1 MLSLKENVSF
11 EVIMEA
17 KYDKIIAHIF
27 HNNYTKGSRRVGFN
41 RNELVSAS
49 NALGFDR
56 IKNLGDIPYS
66 FRFRRSLP
74 ESITSTAPEGSEWII
89 IGSGVGL
96 YEFRLASPA
105 KIVPTNNRQKI
116 KIPDAT
122 PEIVKKYAPG
132 TDEQA
137 LLAKVRYNRLIDIFS
152 GLTCYS
158 IQNHLRTTVEN
169 IGQIEI
175 DEIYVGVSKKGAHYI
190 IPCQAKSPGDKFG
203 IVQVMQDLEFCK
215 QRYPHAL
222 CKPIALQFLSE
233 IDLAILELVVEDD
246 DNVFRLSVVD
256 EKHYQLTNKDGIS
269 DLEITSYCQ
278 QE

>member
-11 EVIMEA
+11 EVIMT
-17 KYDKIIAHIF
+17 KYDEIIAHIF
-27 HNNYTKGSRRVGFN
+27 HNNYTKGSRRVRFN
-41 RNELVSAS
+41 RDELAKAS
-49 NALGFDR
+49 EALKFER
-56 IKNLGDIPYS
+56 IKNLGDIPYT
-66 FRFRRSLP
+66 FRFRRNLP

-105 KIVPTNNRQKI
+105 KIIPTNNRQKI

-137 LLAKVRYNRLIDIFS
+137 LLTKVRYNRLIDIFS

>member
-11 EVIMEA
+11 EVIMKA
-17 KYDKIIAHIF
+17 RYDQIIAHIF

-105 KIVPTNNRQKI
+105 KIIPTNNRQKI
-116 KIPDAT
+116 KIPDTT

-137 LLAKVRYNRLIDIFS
+137 LLTKVRYNRLIDIFS

-175 DEIYVGVSKKGAHYI
+175 DEIYVGVSKKGAHYV

-203 IVQVMQDLEFCK
+203 IVQVMQDVEFCK

-269 DLEITSYCQ
+269 DLE
-278 QE
+278 

>member
-105 KIVPTNNRQKI
+105 KIIPTNNRQKI
-116 KIPDAT
+116 KIPDVT

-137 LLAKVRYNRLIDIFS
+137 LLTKVRYNRLIDIFS

>member
-105 KIVPTNNRQKI
+105 KIIPTNNRQKI

-137 LLAKVRYNRLIDIFS
+137 LLTKVRYNRLIDIFS

-175 DEIYVGVSKKGAHYI
+175 DEIYVGVSKKGAHYV

-256 EKHYQLTNKDGIS
+256 EKHYQLTNKDGLS

>member
-1 MLSLKENVSF
+1 MMLSLKENVSF
-11 EVIMEA
+11 EVIMT
-17 KYDKIIAHIF
+17 KYDEIIAHIF
-27 HNNYTKGSRRVGFN
+27 HNNYTKGSRRVRFN
-41 RNELVSAS
+41 RDELAKAS
-49 NALGFDR
+49 EALKFER
-56 IKNLGDIPYS
+56 IKNLGDIPYT
-66 FRFRRSLP
+66 FRFRRNLP

-175 DEIYVGVSKKGAHYI
+175 DEIYVGVSKKGAHYV

-203 IVQVMQDLEFCK
+203 IVQVMQDIEFCK
-215 QRYPHAL
+215 QRYPNAL

-269 DLEITSYCQ
+269 DLDIVSYCQ